1 MAMTST
7 MSGNGRASRVHVP
20 ALGWSL
26 SLTLVILFLICMMLA
41 IMFPSASLA
50 HVFSDAPIGSGRTL
64 VEGIAG
70 SILLAWI
77 LAIVFGLTYNR
88 LLPRH

>member
-1 MAMTST
+1 LELVANARDPVSDLHHA
-7 MSGNGRASRVHVP
+7 GDHVP
-20 ALGWSL
+20 VGVTCPV
-26 SLTLVILFLICMMLA
+26 TL
-41 IMFPSASLA
+41 
-50 HVFSDAPIGSGRTL
+50 FSDTPIGSGRTL

>member
-7 MSGNGRASRVHVP
+7 MSGNGSASRVHV
-20 ALGWSL
+20 GWSL

-50 HVFSDAPIGSGRTL
+50 HVTLFSDTPIGSGRTL